1 MKNRLENLFK
11 YKFYIIMGALLIL
24 FLIIF
29 SGMFMVHA
37 SSSDTTVSI
46 EDTNQSEIKDEKE
59 EISEIVVDVK
69 GAVNTPGVYRM
80 QSNSYVYQAIEAAGG
95 LLDTADTS
103 VLNLSKHLS
112 DSMVVIIYTKEEVA
126 LSKTAN
132 EKVKYVEVN
141 IPCVCPDNMN
151 DACIEKNNSDD
162 NANNSKN
169 DDDKL
174 ININEATLE
183 ELLKLDGIGASKA
196 SAIIEY
202 RIQMGSFKK
211 IDDILNVSGIGDA
224 LFEKIKDKITI

>member
-1 MKNRLENLFK
+1 MKNRFENLLK
-11 YKFYIIMGALLIL
+11 YKLYIIMGALLIL

-69 GAVNTPGVYRM
+69 GAVNMPGVYHM

-126 LSKTAN
+126 LSKTTN

-141 IPCVCPDNMN
+141 IPCVCPNNMN
-151 DACIEKNNSDD
+151 DACIEKNNSDSD
-162 NANNSKN
+162 ANNSKN
-169 DDDKL
+169 DDRL

>member
-1 MKNRLENLFK
+1 
-11 YKFYIIMGALLIL
+11 MGALLIL

-69 GAVNTPGVYRM
+69 GVNMPGVYHM

-126 LSKTAN
+126 LSKTTN

-151 DACIEKNNSDD
+151 DACIEKNNSDSD
-162 NANNSKN
+162 ANNSKN
-169 DDDKL
+169 DDRL

-211 IDDILNVSGIGDA
+211 SMT
-224 LFEKIKDKITI
+224 F

>member
-1 MKNRLENLFK
+1 MKNRFENLLK
-11 YKFYIIMGALLIL
+11 YKLYIIMGALLIL

-69 GAVNTPGVYRM
+69 GAVNMPGVYHM

-224 LFEKIKDKITI
+224 LFEKIKNKITI